1 MVNFMN
7 ERQHRPFGLHRF
19 KIRWRKSV
27 KVIGVFSL
35 RSKVKTNVSPSFL
48 AFGRLPVVEFLGPL

>member
-1 MVNFMN
+1 MNFTN
-7 ERQHRPFGLHRF
+7 ERQHRPFGLHGF
-19 KIRWRKSV
+19 KIRWRKSG

-48 AFGRLPVVEFLGPL
+48 AFERLPDVEFLGPL